1 MSKRLQVVMDEHEW
15 ADIEAVAHRHGQTVS
30 EWVRTILRA
39 ARRDE
44 PTRSADRKLAALRA
58 AMQFDAPTADIGQ
71 MLAEIESGYP
81 TELPE

>member
-1 MSKRLQVVMDEHEW
+1 MDEDEW
-15 ADIEAVAHRHGQTVS
+15 ADIEAVARRHGQTVS
-30 EWVRTILRA
+30 DWVRTTLRA

-58 AMQFDAPTADIGQ
+58 AMQFDAPTADIDQ
-71 MLAEIESGYP
+71 MLAEIESGYR

>member
-1 MSKRLQVVMDEHEW
+1 MDEDEW
-15 ADIEAVAHRHGQTVS
+15 AEIEAVARRRGQTVS
-30 EWVRTILRA
+30 DWVRGVLRA

-58 AMQFDAPTADIGQ
+58 AMEFDAPTADIDQ
-71 MLAEIESGYP
+71 MLAEIASGTP